1 MHRFN
6 IRRPLLA
13 ALALALLVPA
23 FAFAATPTV
32 NVPDEKIVAALTRVS
47 WSAIIAGAV
56 VALAIHSALSILGLG
71 IGLSAVD
78 PHNHKHP
85 IKGVPTMMLV
95 WMFVAGLVSLF
106 AGGYLAARMSNS
118 VVYDSILHGVITW
131 SLATVVLACL
141 AGTSA
146 GYLIGGT
153 FRLLGAGVSA
163 VGSVAGG
170 AVSAAGQ
177 VAGGAASA
185 AGSLAGG
192 AASLAGGTAAA
203 ASNMPQDMLQKAKD
217 ALGDVVPQLDWRG
230 IKREAKQLLHLGEN
244 DGQKQ
249 GDQQKQGNQQGD
261 QQKQGNQQDKQGA
274 AKLWEDKEEVGE
286 VLSRAYGA
294 IREGGLSNVDR
305 DELMTMIS
313 ERAGVSKEEANKT
326 IEKWEKQYR
335 EAKQQYDVAV
345 ARAEQ
350 KARDAAAATTAALSR
365 VALWTFASLLLGVAV
380 AGLGGYMGSIYFL
393 L

>member
-1 MHRFN
+1 MHRSTL
-6 IRRPLLA
+6 RRPLLA
-13 ALALALLVPA
+13 ALAMALLVPA

-32 NVPDEKIVAALTRVS
+32 NVPDEQIIPALTRIS
-47 WSAIIAGAV
+47 WSAVLAGAV
-56 VALAIHSALSILGLG
+56 VALAIHSALSILGIG
-71 IGLSAVD
+71 IGLNAVD
-78 PHNHKHP
+78 PQNHKHP
-85 IKGVPTMMLV
+85 IKGVPTMLLI
-95 WMFVAGLVSLF
+95 WMFVAGLISLF
-106 AGGYLAARMSNS
+106 AGGYLSGRMSGTA
-118 VVYDSILHGVITW
+118 VYDSTIHGVITW
-131 SLATVVLACL
+131 SLATVVLAVL

-170 AVSAAGQ
+170 AMSAAGH

-185 AGSLAGG
+185 AGSMAGG

-230 IKREAKQLLHLGEN
+230 IKREAKQLLNLGEH

-249 GDQQKQGNQQGD
+249 GDQQKQGNQHGD
-261 QQKQGNQQDKQGA
+261 HQKQGNQQDKTGA
-274 AKLWEDKEEVGE
+274 AKLWEDKDEVRE

-313 ERAGVSKEEANKT
+313 ERSGVSKEEANKT

-350 KARDAAAATTAALSR
+350 KARDAAAATTAALSH

-380 AGLGGYMGSIYFL
+380 AGLGGYMGSTWFVL
-393 L
+393 

>member
-1 MHRFN
+1 MYRSFL
-6 IRRPLLA
+6 RRPLLA
-13 ALALALLVPA
+13 ALTMALLVPA
-23 FAFAATPTV
+23 FAIAAPPTV
-32 NVPDEKIVAALTRVS
+32 NVPNEQIIPALTRIS
-47 WSAIIAGAV
+47 WSAVLAGTV

-71 IGLSAVD
+71 IGLGAVD

-85 IKGVPTMMLV
+85 IKGVPTMLLV

-106 AGGYLAARMSNS
+106 AGGWVSGRMSGTA
-118 VVYDSILHGVITW
+118 VFDSTVHGVITW
-131 SLATVVLACL
+131 SLATVVLAAL

-163 VGSVAGG
+163 VGSVVGG
-170 AVSAAGQ
+170 AANAAGH
-177 VAGGAASA
+177 VAGGAMSA
-185 AGSLAGG
+185 AGSV
-192 AASLAGGTAAA
+192 AGGTAAA
-203 ASNMPQDMLQKAKD
+203 AGGAAAAASNLPQDMLQKAKD
-217 ALGDVVPQLDWRG
+217 ALGDVIPQLDWRG
-230 IKREAKQLLHLGEN
+230 IKREAKQLLNLGEG
-244 DGQKQ
+244 DSQKQ
-249 GDQQKQGNQQGD
+249 GDQQKQGNNQQGD
-261 QQKQGNQQDKQGA
+261 QQNKQGA
-274 AKLWEDKEEVGE
+274 AKLWEDKDEVRE

-326 IEKWEKQYR
+326 IEKWEKMYR

-350 KARDAAAATTAALSR
+350 KARDAAAAATSTLSQ

-380 AGLGGYMGSIYFL
+380 AGFGGYMGSTWFIL
-393 L
+393 